1 MGKGRRFWFLA
12 AAWAVI
18 IFVLSSIPGQ
28 SMPRVEILR
37 YDKVVHAIVYSV
49 LGGLFFLALRQTSS
63 LTVGRLIVLA
73 AAFAFIYGVTDEVH
87 QLFVPG
93 RSAEV
98 YDALADGIGGM
109 LGASGAA
116 WIPIAK
122 PGAAG

>member
-1 MGKGRRFWFLA
+1 
-12 AAWAVI
+12 
-18 IFVLSSIPGQ
+18 
-28 SMPRVEILR
+28 MPRVEILR